1 MPKVFVSG
9 SQETF
14 TCDKGASVFSACGD
28 AHIDSPCN
36 GKATCGKCR
45 IKIVSGEVGAVS
57 ETEMQFLTKRELE
70 SGVRLA
76 CLTVPVSDL
85 TIEPV
90 RKESGHKVLTSG
102 YLPEFE
108 YCPDTSKNCV
118 SIPAAAI
125 ETQEPYED
133 ILKRVF
139 SLGDDWDIDGSIPVA
154 EGEATGIFFRDRLT
168 AIEKGDTRDRL
179 FGAAIDIGTTTLA
192 CSLADMNT
200 GNEIATVSMLNPQKQ
215 YGLDVLS
222 RISYEIEN
230 GKDAVAAL
238 QNSITGAINDMLDE
252 VAKSA
257 EISLE
262 QIYEITVAAN
272 STMLHM
278 LLGVD
283 ARKLGKAP
291 FAPVF
296 TSPKTLRASS
306 IGINAASGAV
316 LYCLPGVS
324 SYIGADIV
332 AGAFVCELDKA
343 AGNIIF
349 IDIGTNGE
357 IVLSKKGQLF
367 CCSCAAGPAFEGMN
381 ISAGMRAASGAI
393 ESIAIHE
400 SGVECGVI
408 GNVAPAGICGSGI
421 VSAVSELIRTGIVG
435 KDGAFIKKDRLA
447 DGDYRQKLIRLNGT
461 KREFI
466 VADTTPALI
475 ITQRDVRHIQLAK
488 GAILSGVYA
497 LLNSAGLQVEDLD
510 GAVIA
515 GQFGAHL
522 PAESL
527 VGVGIVPKELS
538 GRIKYVGNTSKTG
551 AYMALMSGA
560 AKRELRKFS
569 HKMKYVELSET
580 PGYERL
586 FSECLL
592 FPS

>member
-14 TCDKGASVFSACGD
+14 ACDKGASVFSACGD
-28 AHIDSPCN
+28 LHIDSPCN

-45 IKIVSGEVGAVS
+45 IKIISGEVSAVS
-57 ETEMQFLTKRELE
+57 ETEMLFLTKRELE
-70 SGVRLA
+70 AGVRLA

-85 TIEPV
+85 TIEPI

-102 YLPEFE
+102 YLPDFE

-125 ETQEPYED
+125 ETQEPYEE

-139 SLGDDWDIDGSIPVA
+139 ALGDDWDIDGLIPIV

-168 AIEKGDTRDRL
+168 AIEKGDTRGRL

-192 CSLADMNT
+192 CSLTDMNT
-200 GNEIATVSMLNPQKQ
+200 GNEVATVSMLNPQKQ

-230 GKDAVAAL
+230 GKDAVAEL
-238 QNSITGAINDMLDE
+238 QESITGAINDMLYE
-252 VAKSA
+252 ASQSAK
-257 EISLE
+257 ISPE

-296 TSPKTLRASS
+296 TSPKTLQASS
-306 IGINAASGAV
+306 IGINAAPGAV

-332 AGAFVCELDKA
+332 AGAYVCELDKA

-408 GNVAPAGICGSGI
+408 GNVTPAGICGSGI

-447 DGDYRQKLIRLNGT
+447 DDDYRQKLIRLNGT

-466 VADTTPALI
+466 VADTNPAII

-497 LLNSAGLQVEDLD
+497 LLNSAGLSVEDLD

-522 PAESL
+522 SAESL

-560 AKRELRKFS
+560 VKQELREFS